1 MKALRFIAI
10 MVLAI
15 FSTAVSAGEFG
26 NNCTTSMAAG
36 LIVPSDCSQNSVFE
50 GKTYCFGTDKSK
62 AAFDKAP
69 NKKEIIAKAA
79 VEYAK
84 TQEVERVKITQEQ
97 ALAEIKKP
105 SCDLSNKDVGYLNFD
120 GMDLRHCKMENISFF
135 GSYLRGANLSGA
147 NLQRSYLNLARL
159 EGTNLSNANLTDAI
173 IFQAIFDKTNFKG
186 ANLTNA
192 RMIGTLGKV
201 DMSGANVQKGK
212 FGLDMGNQPMGQM
225 KFDTVGADFSNTNFE
240 GADLNIASFLF
251 ANLRGANLSH
261 TNMYRA
267 ELGQADLTGA
277 NLTGANMTD
286 ALVDDA
292 NFANVIGLDSVKGFE
307 TVKGKCKNCDYKKK

>member
-1 MKALRFIAI
+1 
-10 MVLAI
+10 
-15 FSTAVSAGEFG
+15 
-26 NNCTTSMAAG
+26 MAAG
-36 LIVPSDCSQNSVFE
+36 LVVPSDCSQNSVFE

-62 AAFDKAP
+62 AAFDKAA

-79 VEYAK
+79 AEYAK
-84 TQEVERVKITQEQ
+84 ALEMERVKITQEQ
-97 ALAEIKKP
+97 ALTEIKKP
-105 SCDLSNKDVGYLNFD
+105 NCDLSNKDVGYLNFD

-159 EGTNLSNANLTDAI
+159 EGANLSNANLTDAT

-201 DMSGANVQKGK
+201 DMSGANVKKGR

-292 NFANVIGLDSVKGFE
+292 NFANVIGLDSVKGFD
-307 TVKGKCKNCDYKKK
+307 TVKGKCKNCDYKKM